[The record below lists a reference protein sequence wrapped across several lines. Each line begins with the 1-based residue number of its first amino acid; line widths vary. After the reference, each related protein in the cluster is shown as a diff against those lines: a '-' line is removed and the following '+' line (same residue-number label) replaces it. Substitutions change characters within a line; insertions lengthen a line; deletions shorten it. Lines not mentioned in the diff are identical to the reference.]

1 MSMLNSQLILNQS
14 IVDDEWTFV
23 PLPSGH
29 EEIKKQAGK
38 VVLFKLTGESLPS
51 ELQINETVIPQTG
64 KIILPL
70 SVYLKNRDALQHRA
84 KNNEIALWIATHET
98 LDPLISAEKDI
109 NIFPLIAV
117 FVERF
122 QDGRIFTLG
131 NLLRTRHQ
139 FKNTLRAFG
148 DVLQDQLFYLKR
160 SGFDSYLIKEG
171 KDPNEALKALQSFSD
186 PYQGA
191 VDIKEPVWKR
201 KVRS

>member
-1 MSMLNSQLILNQS
+1 MLNSQLILNQS

-23 PLPSGH
+23 ALPSGH

>member
-1 MSMLNSQLILNQS
+1 MHNSQLILNQS
-14 IVDDEWTFV
+14 IIDDEWTFV
-23 PLPSGH
+23 TLPSGH

-38 VVLFKLTGESLPS
+38 VVLFKLTGESPPS

-84 KNNEIALWIATHET
+84 KSNEIALWIATHET

>member
-1 MSMLNSQLILNQS
+1 MLNSQLILNQS

-23 PLPSGH
+23 ALPSGH

-70 SVYLKNRDALQHRA
+70 SVYLKNRDVLQDRV

>member
-1 MSMLNSQLILNQS
+1 MLNSQLILNQT
-14 IVDDEWTFV
+14 IIHDEWTFV
-23 PLPSGH
+23 ALPSGN

-70 SVYLKNRDALQHRA
+70 SVYLKNRDALQDRA

-98 LDPLISAEKDI
+98 LDPLISSEKDI
-109 NIFPLIAV
+109 NVFPLIAV

-160 SGFDSYLIKEG
+160 CGFDSYLIKAG
-171 KDPNEALKALQSFSD
+171 KDSNEALKALQSFSD

>member
-1 MSMLNSQLILNQS
+1 MSMLNSKLILNQS
-14 IVDDEWTFV
+14 IIDDEWRFV
-23 PLPSGH
+23 ALPSGH

-51 ELQINETVIPQTG
+51 ELQINETVFPQYG

-70 SVYLKNRDALQHRA
+70 SVYLKNREVLQTRL
-84 KNNEIALWIATHET
+84 KNNEIALWLATHESLDT
-98 LDPLISAEKDI
+98 LTTIEKDI
-109 NIFPLIAV
+109 NVFPLIAV

-131 NLLRTRHQ
+131 NMLRMRYQ

-160 SGFDSYLIKEG
+160 SGFDSYLIKTG
-171 KDPNEALKALQSFSD
+171 KDINEALKALQSFSD
-186 PYQGA
+186 SYQGA
-191 VDIKEPVWKR
+191 VDPKEPIWKR
-201 KVRS
+201 KIRS

>member
-1 MSMLNSQLILNQS
+1 MLNSQLILNQS
-14 IVDDEWTFV
+14 IVDDEWTFIA
-23 PLPSGH
+23 LPSGH

-70 SVYLKNRDALQHRA
+70 SVYLKNRDALQDRA

-98 LDPLISAEKDI
+98 LDPLISSEKDI
-109 NIFPLIAV
+109 NVFPLIAV

>member
-1 MSMLNSQLILNQS
+1 MLNSQLILNQS
-14 IVDDEWTFV
+14 IVDDEWKFV
-23 PLPSGH
+23 ALPSAN
-29 EEIKKQAGK
+29 EEVKKQAGK
-38 VVLFKLTGESLPS
+38 VVLFKLTGESPPS
-51 ELQINETVIPQTG
+51 ELQINETIIPQSG

-70 SVYLKNRDALQHRA
+70 SVYLKNRDALQTRIQ
-84 KNNEIALWIATHET
+84 NNEIALWLATHET
-98 LDPLISAEKDI
+98 LDALITLEKDI
-109 NIFPLIAV
+109 NVFPLIAV

-122 QDGRIFTLG
+122 QDGRIFSLG
-131 NLLRTRHQ
+131 NLLRTRYQ

-160 SGFDSYLIKEG
+160 SGFDSYLIKTG
-171 KDPNEALKALQSFSD
+171 KDVHEALKALQSFSD

>member
-1 MSMLNSQLILNQS
+1 MLNSQLILNQS

-23 PLPSGH
+23 ALPSAN
-29 EEIKKQAGK
+29 EEVKKQAGK

-51 ELQINETVIPQTG
+51 ELQINETIIPQNG

-70 SVYLKNRDALQHRA
+70 SVYLKNHEALQTRLQ
-84 KNNEIALWIATHET
+84 NNEIALWLATHET
-98 LDPLISAEKDI
+98 LDLLLTLEKNI

-122 QDGRIFTLG
+122 QDGRIFSLG
-131 NLLRTRHQ
+131 NLLRTRYQ

-148 DVLQDQLFYLKR
+148 DVLQDQMFYLKR
-160 SGFDSYLIKEG
+160 SGFDSYLIKTG
-171 KDPNEALKALQSFSD
+171 KDVHEALKALQSFSD

-201 KVRS
+201 KIRS

>member
-1 MSMLNSQLILNQS
+1 MSMLNSQLILKQS
-14 IVDDEWTFV
+14 IIDDEWTFV
-23 PLPSGH
+23 ALPSAN
-29 EEIKKQAGK
+29 EELKKQAGK
-38 VVLFKLTGESLPS
+38 VVLYKLTGESLPA
-51 ELQINETVIPQTG
+51 ELQINKTVIPQNG

-70 SVYLKNRDALQHRA
+70 SVYLKNREALQTRL
-84 KNNEIALWIATHET
+84 KNNEVALWLATHET
-98 LDPLISAEKDI
+98 LDALIAVEKDI
-109 NIFPLIAV
+109 NLFPLIAV

-122 QDGRIFTLG
+122 QDGRIFSLG
-131 NLLRTRHQ
+131 NLLRTRYQ

-160 SGFDSYLIKEG
+160 LGFDSYLIKTG
-171 KDPNEALKALQSFSD
+171 KDVHGALKALQSFSD

>member
-1 MSMLNSQLILNQS
+1 MLNSQLILNQS
-14 IVDDEWTFV
+14 IVDDEWTFIA
-23 PLPSGH
+23 LPSGH

-84 KNNEIALWIATHET
+84 KNNENALWIATHEI

>member
-1 MSMLNSQLILNQS
+1 MSMPNSQLILNQS
-14 IVDDEWTFV
+14 IIDDAWTLV
-23 PLPSGH
+23 NLPVAN
-29 EEIKKQAGK
+29 EEVKKQAGK
-38 VVLFKLTGESLPS
+38 VVLFKLTGESLPT
-51 ELQINETVIPQTG
+51 ELQINETIIPQTG

-70 SVYLKNRDALQHRA
+70 SVYLKNRDALQTRV
-84 KNNEIALWIATHET
+84 KNKEIALWLATHET
-98 LDPLISAEKDI
+98 LDSLIALEQDI
-109 NIFPLIAV
+109 NVFPLIAV

-122 QDGRIFTLG
+122 QDGRIFTIG
-131 NLLRTRHQ
+131 NLIRTRYQ

-160 SGFDSYLIKEG
+160 SGFDSYLIKSG
-171 KDPNEALKALQSFSD
+171 KDVHEALKALQSFSD

>member
-1 MSMLNSQLILNQS
+1 MLNSQLILNQS
-14 IVDDEWTFV
+14 IVDDEWTFIA
-23 PLPSGH
+23 LPSGH

-84 KNNEIALWIATHET
+84 KNNAIALWIATHET

>member
-1 MSMLNSQLILNQS
+1 MLDSQLILNQS
-14 IVDDEWTFV
+14 IIDDEWTFV
-23 PLPSGH
+23 ALPNGN
-29 EEIKKQAGK
+29 EEVKKQAGK
-38 VVLFKLTGESLPS
+38 VVLFKLTGESPPS
-51 ELQINETVIPQTG
+51 ELQINETVIPQNG

-70 SVYLKNRDALQHRA
+70 SIYLKNREVLQTRL
-84 KNNEIALWIATHET
+84 KNNEIALWLATHET
-98 LDPLISAEKDI
+98 LDALISIEKDI
-109 NIFPLIAV
+109 NVFPLIAV

-122 QDGRIFTLG
+122 QDGRIFSLG
-131 NLLRTRHQ
+131 NLLRTRYQ

-160 SGFDSYLIKEG
+160 SGFDSYLIKTG
-171 KDPNEALKALQSFSD
+171 KDVHEALKALQSFSD

>member
-1 MSMLNSQLILNQS
+1 MLNSQLILNQT
-14 IVDDEWTFV
+14 IIHDEWTFV
-23 PLPSGH
+23 ALPSGN

>member
-1 MSMLNSQLILNQS
+1 MLNSQLILNQS
-14 IVDDEWTFV
+14 IIDDEWTFV
-23 PLPSGH
+23 ALPSSH
-29 EEIKKQAGK
+29 EEVKKQAGK

-51 ELQINETVIPQTG
+51 ELQINETVIPQNG
-64 KIILPL
+64 RIILPL
-70 SVYLKNRDALQHRA
+70 SVYLKNREVLQTRL
-84 KNNEIALWIATHET
+84 KNSEIALWLATHET
-98 LDPLISAEKDI
+98 LDALITIEKDI
-109 NIFPLIAV
+109 NVFPLIAI
-117 FVERF
+117 FLERF

-131 NLLRTRHQ
+131 NLLRTRYH

-160 SGFDSYLIKEG
+160 SGFDSYLIKTG
-171 KDPNEALKALQSFSD
+171 KDVHEALKALQSFSD

>member
-14 IVDDEWTFV
+14 IVDDEWTFIA
-23 PLPSGH
+23 LPSGH

-70 SVYLKNRDALQHRA
+70 SVYLKNRDVLQDRV

>member
-1 MSMLNSQLILNQS
+1 MLNSQLILNQI

-23 PLPSGH
+23 ALPSGH

>member
-1 MSMLNSQLILNQS
+1 MLDSQLILNQS
-14 IVDDEWTFV
+14 IIDDEWTFV
-23 PLPSGH
+23 ALPNGN
-29 EEIKKQAGK
+29 EEVKKQAGK
-38 VVLFKLTGESLPS
+38 VVLFKLTGESPPS
-51 ELQINETVIPQTG
+51 ELQINETVIPQNG

-70 SVYLKNRDALQHRA
+70 SVYLKNREALQSRL
-84 KNNEIALWIATHET
+84 KNNEIALWLATHET
-98 LDPLISAEKDI
+98 LDEFIIIEKNI
-109 NIFPLIAV
+109 NVFPLIAV

-122 QDGRIFTLG
+122 QDGRIFSLG
-131 NLLRTRHQ
+131 NLLRTRYQ

-160 SGFDSYLIKEG
+160 SGFDSYLIKTG
-171 KDPNEALKALQSFSD
+171 KDVHEALKALQSFSD